1 MSKTALVVDDSKSAR
16 FALRKFLE
24 GFNYQVETAEN
35 ANEAYAAL
43 ARGLPDVVF
52 MDHIMPGVD
61 GFEALR
67 TIKANAQMASVP
79 VVICSSNEGEAFVAE
94 AHARGASGVLQ
105 KPPSPEQIAGLL
117 ANLTTR
123 APSTLPSE
131 PQDEHPLARTLAP
144 AASAPRDPT
153 QMERLMATIPPKL
166 IPTAHLVHQTATV
179 PPPSN
184 PPPPIISA
192 LPITSPKVQPLRE
205 PAVTIQQAVMK
216 SIRDS
221 MQGETLAPLAGTAP
235 SAPAPAPISLGAM
248 PSLTASS
255 ERSSTQDL
263 EEQLGALRQQLDRKS
278 TRLNSSHRLTSRM
291 PSSA

>member
-43 ARGLPDVVF
+43 TRGLPDVVF

-67 TIKANAQMASVP
+67 TIKADAQMAGVP
-79 VVICSSNEGEAFVAE
+79 VVICSSNEGEAFVTE

-105 KPPSPEQIAGLL
+105 KPPSPEQIAGVL
-117 ANLTTR
+117 ANLTNRT
-123 APSTLPSE
+123 PSALPSE

-144 AASAPRDPT
+144 ATSAPRDPT
-153 QMERLMATIPPKL
+153 PMERLMATIPPKL
-166 IPTAHLVHQTATV
+166 IPTAHLVHQTAAV
-179 PPPSN
+179 PPPSD

-192 LPITSPKVQPLRE
+192 LPITSPKCNRC
-205 PAVTIQQAVMK
+205 
-216 SIRDS
+216 
-221 MQGETLAPLAGTAP
+221 
-235 SAPAPAPISLGAM
+235 
-248 PSLTASS
+248 AS
-255 ERSSTQDL
+255 R
-263 EEQLGALRQQLDRKS
+263 
-278 TRLNSSHRLTSRM
+278 
-291 PSSA
+291 P